1 MSIRHIELDAEK
13 KSVVVDTGAML
24 AAGSDVA
31 VNAVV
36 LAAVFLGPLL
46 AVAIFWLGIR
56 HARKH
61 DAPNGPAAR

>member
-1 MSIRHIELDAEK
+1 
-13 KSVVVDTGAML
+13 
-24 AAGSDVA
+24 
-31 VNAVV
+31 V